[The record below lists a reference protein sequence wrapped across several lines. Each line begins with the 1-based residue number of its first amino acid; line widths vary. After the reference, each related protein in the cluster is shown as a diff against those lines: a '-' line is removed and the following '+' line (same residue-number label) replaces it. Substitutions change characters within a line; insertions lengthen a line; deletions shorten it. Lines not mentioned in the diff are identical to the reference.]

1 MPGRTPY
8 ARSTFVGRERER
20 SAPLDAL
27 RTHELA
33 PLRERYEA
41 FARRALGDERWEL
54 AHRGGRRTDAREALY
69 SWLDG
74 PD

>member
-1 MPGRTPY
+1 
-8 ARSTFVGRERER
+8 
-20 SAPLDAL
+20 
-27 RTHELA
+27 ELA

-41 FARRALGDERWEL
+41 LARGALGDERWEL
-54 AHRGGRRTDAREALY
+54 ARRAGRRTDAREALY